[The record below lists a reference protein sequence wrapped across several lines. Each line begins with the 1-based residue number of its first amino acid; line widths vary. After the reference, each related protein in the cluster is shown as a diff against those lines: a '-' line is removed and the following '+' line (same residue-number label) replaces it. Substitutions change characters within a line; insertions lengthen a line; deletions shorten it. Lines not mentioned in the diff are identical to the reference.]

1 MGEIFWKSSRS
12 KDQLHEGQADI
23 VHGARAEGAC
33 SRAHT
38 AQRLAAIGQ
47 FLQQVGNFDRQ
58 SHERAGGST
67 VGKTVILPKVT
78 EHFDEMGLAATE
90 ETAHPDSLLFFPPQA
105 IEVGLEYPLQPA
117 GVFTIADKG
126 FQLEAE
132 RLDLALVRSEEHTS

>member
-58 SHERAGGST
+58 IHERAGGGT
-67 VGKTVILPKVT
+67 VDKTVILPKIT
-78 EHFDEMGLAATE
+78 EHFYKMRLATTE
-90 ETAHPDSLLFFPPQA
+90 EAADPDCLLLLPPEA
-105 IEVGLEYPLQPA
+105 IEVRLEYSLQSA
-117 GVFTIADKG
+117 GVFTI
-126 FQLEAE
+126 
-132 RLDLALVRSEEHTS
+132 